1 MIAGTPQEA
10 RAWDRELRRRRKGID
25 KGAPPTHNAAMPRSR
40 TAPFETHDSPPETVH
55 IIGVPMDH
63 GAGRRGVGMG
73 PSALRIGGLHDKLKA
88 AGREFVDHGDILI
101 RTPERLRAKVEGKA
115 NNLPI
120 VLRACDA
127 LHEHV
132 QRIVLMGGFP
142 LVIGGDHSIN
152 IGTMAG
158 LAVGVRE
165 RYKAEKGKSKGRVP
179 REIGV
184 IWIDAHGDL
193 NTPETSPSGNI
204 HGMPVS
210 VALGKGPRVLTHLGG
225 FAPKVQANNVVL
237 IGLRDLDREEK
248 QAILD
253 SGVHAFTMQ
262 DIDMRGMAGV
272 VQEAISL
279 ATRNTD
285 YLHVSFDIDSV
296 DPRVAPGTGTTV
308 FGGLTYREA
317 HLALELIS
325 ESGKLTSFEMV
336 EVNPILDN
344 YNMTGELAAGL
355 IASALGKRIL

>member
-1 MIAGTPQEA
+1 M
-10 RAWDRELRRRRKGID
+10 
-25 KGAPPTHNAAMPRSR
+25 RSR
-40 TAPFETHDSPPETVH
+40 KAKNGQASTEVAALPTVH

-73 PSALRIGGLHDKLKA
+73 PSALRIGGLHEKLKA
-88 AGREFVDHGDILI
+88 AGREFEDHGDILI
-101 RTPERLRAKVEGKA
+101 RTPERFRGKVGGKA
-115 NNLPI
+115 NNMPI

-132 QRIVLMGGFP
+132 QRIVMKGGFP

-158 LAVGVRE
+158 LAVGVQE
-165 RYKAEKGKSKGRVP
+165 KHKAERNGKKRAQ

-204 HGMPVS
+204 HGMPVAT
-210 VALGKGPRVLTHLGG
+210 ALGMGPRILTHLGG
-225 FAPKVQANNVVL
+225 IAPKVQPNNMVL
-237 IGLRDLDREEK
+237 VGLRDLDVDEK

-272 VQEAISL
+272 MQEAINL

-317 HLALELIS
+317 HLALELVAD
-325 ESGKLTSFEMV
+325 SGRLTSFEMV

-344 YNMTGELAAGL
+344 YNMTGELASGL
-355 IASALGKRIL
+355 IASALGKTIL

>member
-1 MIAGTPQEA
+1 
-10 RAWDRELRRRRKGID
+10 
-25 KGAPPTHNAAMPRSR
+25 MPRAR
-40 TAPFETHDSPPETVH
+40 TAQVDKSPAGQVVH

-88 AGREFVDHGDILI
+88 AGREFIDHGDILI
-101 RTPERLRAKVEGKA
+101 RTPERSRVTVEGKA

-120 VLRACDA
+120 VMRACDA

-132 QRIVLMGGFP
+132 QRIVMKDGFP

-158 LAVGVRE
+158 LAVGIAE
-165 RYKAEKGKSKGRVP
+165 RHKGRNGK
-179 REIGV
+179 RQTRLAEIGV

-204 HGMPVS
+204 HGMPVA
-210 VALGKGPRVLTHLGG
+210 VALGKGPRALTHLGG
-225 FAPKVQANNVVL
+225 FAPKVQPNNVVL
-237 IGLRDLDREEK
+237 VGLRDLDREEK
-248 QAILD
+248 KAILD

-272 VQEAISL
+272 MREAISL
-279 ATRNTD
+279 ATRNTQ

-296 DPRVAPGTGTTV
+296 DPRMAPGTGTTV

-317 HLALELIS
+317 HLALEMVA
-325 ESGKLTSFEMV
+325 ESGRLTSFEMV

-344 YNMTGELAAGL
+344 YNMTGELACGL

>member
-1 MIAGTPQEA
+1 MAGRKNNKNAKPSVVEAQE
-10 RAWDRELRRRRKGID
+10 L
-25 KGAPPTHNAAMPRSR
+25 PV
-40 TAPFETHDSPPETVH
+40 VH

-73 PSALRIGGLHDKLKA
+73 PSALRIGGLHERLRA
-88 AGREFVDHGDILI
+88 AGREFEDHGDILI
-101 RTPERLRAKVEGKA
+101 RTPERFRGKVPHGKA

-132 QRIVLMGGFP
+132 QRIVMMGGFP

-158 LAVGVRE
+158 LAVGVQE
-165 RYKAEKGKSKGRVP
+165 RHKAERDGRKRAP

-184 IWIDAHGDL
+184 IWVDAHGDL

-204 HGMPVS
+204 HGMPVAT
-210 VALGKGPRVLTHLGG
+210 ALGMGPRVLTHLGG
-225 FAPKVQANNVVL
+225 FAPKVQPNNVVL
-237 IGLRDLDREEK
+237 VGLRDLDVEEK

-272 VQEAISL
+272 MREAINL

-296 DPRVAPGTGTTV
+296 DPRVAPGTGTKV

-317 HLALELIS
+317 HLALELIA
-325 ESGKLTSFEMV
+325 ESGRLTSFEMV
-336 EVNPILDN
+336 EVNPILDSF
-344 YNMTGELAAGL
+344 NMTGELAAGL
-355 IASALGKRIL
+355 IASALGKTIL